1 MKICYSCQHQFLD
14 KYQAFRS
21 SLCPSCGKDV
31 KVCKNCKFYSP
42 SSQNQ
47 CREHIQDPV
56 KDKERANFC
65 DYFVFVQAKENESS
79 KKESSAKDD
88 FNNLFI

>member
-1 MKICYSCQHQFLD
+1 MI
-14 KYQAFRS
+14 
-21 SLCPSCGKDV
+21 
-31 KVCKNCKFYSP
+31 
-42 SSQNQ
+42 
-47 CREHIQDPV
+47 DPV

-65 DYFVFVQAKENESS
+65 DYFVFVQAKENESN